1 MNDLPFWGVIALG
14 LVVLIAARWAIPAAG
29 GGLRLR
35 PLSKAVLSF
44 IDDRQRNGWLFLIS
58 FWAAVV
64 AHPVIAVILYAF
76 QSFFGFREFIT
87 RTPANAADYKALFAS
102 FFILLPLQY
111 LFVGIGWHN
120 LFTLLIPVYA
130 FFLLPSLSA
139 ISGDTKDY
147 FARAAKLQLGM
158 MLCVYGLSHI
168 PATLVLTE
176 TQGNQHAAYLML
188 FLVVV
193 AQGGE
198 ITQYAVSRR
207 FGKRRLARTVT
218 RHLTVEGLG
227 AGALASTILGLA
239 LYWSVPYNWPTNIG
253 FSLAIFGAGV
263 LGNLVLASIR
273 KSTGIKDWGEA
284 IQGRSSVLDRLG
296 ALCFAAPVYYHLAR
310 TIV

>member
-1 MNDLPFWGVIALG
+1 MDDLPFWGVIALG
-14 LVVLIAARWAIPAAG
+14 LAVLLAMQWGIPEAG
-29 GGLRLR
+29 GRLKLR
-35 PLSKAVLSF
+35 PMSKAVLHF
-44 IDDRQRNGWLFLIS
+44 IQDRQRNGWLFLIS

-64 AHPVIAVILYAF
+64 IHPVIAVLMFAM
-76 QSFFGFREFIT
+76 QSFLGFREFIT
-87 RTPANAADYKALFAS
+87 RTPANAADYKSLFAS

-111 LFVGIGWHN
+111 LFVGLGWSW
-120 LFTLLIPVYA
+120 LFTVLIPVFA

-168 PATLVLTE
+168 PAALVLTQ
-176 TQGNQHAAYLML
+176 TRNNQHAAYLML
-188 FLVVV
+188 FLVLVV
-193 AQGGE
+193 QSGE
-198 ITQYAVSRR
+198 VVQYAVSRR

-218 RHLTVEGLG
+218 RHLTIEGIA
-227 AGALASTILGLA
+227 AGAITSVMVGLA
-239 LYWSVPYNWPTNIG
+239 LYWSVPFNWNTNIG

-284 IQGRSSVLDRLG
+284 TQGRSSVLDRIG
-296 ALCFAAPVYYHLAR
+296 SLCFAAPVFYHLAR
-310 TIV
+310 TVI